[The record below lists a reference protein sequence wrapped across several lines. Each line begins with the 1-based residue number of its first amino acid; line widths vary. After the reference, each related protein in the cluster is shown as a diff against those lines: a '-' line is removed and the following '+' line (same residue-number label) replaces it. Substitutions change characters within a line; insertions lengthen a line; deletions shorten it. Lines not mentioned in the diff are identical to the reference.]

1 MAERVLVTG
10 AGGYIGRHVVD
21 ELLLRG
27 CEVLAA
33 DLRLDGVDE
42 RAIPVTQPIFE
53 RRDDLVKALGSPS
66 RVIHL
71 AWRNGFN
78 HNASSHIDDLP
89 AHVAFVE
96 ALMRGGVNSVSVMG
110 SMHEV
115 GYWEGAIGPDTPC
128 KPQSFYGIS
137 KLALR
142 QACQLLAAQTGA
154 QLKWL
159 RAYYITGDEAR
170 GQSVFAKLAQAAA
183 RGEHEFPF
191 TSGTNQYDFIDVR
204 ELARQIVA
212 ASLQDEVDGVIECC
226 TGEPLSL
233 GDRMEAFIA
242 ERGFDIQLKRGAF
255 PDRPYDSPG
264 VWGDPSRIHAILDAE
279 GSRAQEGG
287 QR

>member
-1 MAERVLVTG
+1 MG
-10 AGGYIGRHVVD
+10 
-21 ELLLRG
+21 
-27 CEVLAA
+27 
-33 DLRLDGVDE
+33 DL
-42 RAIPVTQPIFE
+42 
-53 RRDDLVKALGSPS
+53 
-66 RVIHL
+66 
-71 AWRNGFN
+71 
-78 HNASSHIDDLP
+78 SSHYRFIKTMLDSGLKQI
-89 AHVAFVE
+89 A
-96 ALMRGGVNSVSVMG
+96 VMG
-110 SMHEV
+110 TMHEV